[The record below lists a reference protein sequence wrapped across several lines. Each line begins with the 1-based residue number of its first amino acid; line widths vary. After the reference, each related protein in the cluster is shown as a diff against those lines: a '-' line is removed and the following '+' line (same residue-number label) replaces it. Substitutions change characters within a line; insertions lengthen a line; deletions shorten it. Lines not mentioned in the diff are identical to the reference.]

1 MYKLSLN
8 NEEFFELRCLL
19 EREKAKH
26 HPNWHDPSLESVL
39 TKLVIAQCE
48 AQDEE
53 AEEAEGQRY
62 AMNLAH
68 MPEGS

>member
-8 NEEFFELRCLL
+8 NEEFHTLKNLVTHA
-19 EREKAKH
+19 KAQ
-26 HPNWHDPSLESVL
+26 NPSVPEPSVYSDL
-39 TKLVIAQCE
+39 ISKLIVAQLE

-62 AMNLAH
+62 AMNLH
-68 MPEGS
+68 SRPEGA